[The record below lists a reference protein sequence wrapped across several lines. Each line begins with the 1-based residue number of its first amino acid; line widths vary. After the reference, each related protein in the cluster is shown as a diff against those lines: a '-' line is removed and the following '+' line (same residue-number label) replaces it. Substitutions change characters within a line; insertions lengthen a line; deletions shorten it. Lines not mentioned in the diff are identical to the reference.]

1 MSHWGPHPLTDR
13 YNPTLGF
20 GPTYRLFSFATPFCE
35 QNLLTQDGQS
45 RQWLSEGSWKTRGWK
60 GWEGIQ
66 FLGTTIGGSKLVL
79 SCPVP
84 HITSDLLSAQ
94 VNLHSTLWIVHHFV
108 DLRIAQKSSILTT
121 TICISPYLHL
131 IFFCSGPSSVFCSVK
146 CWGFEWVDF
155 LYFRF
160 FIFCICT

>member
-20 GPTYRLFSFATPFCE
+20 GQHIDYFHLPHCSVTKTCWLKMGNHANDFLRDLERLGVGRVGRESNFLE
-35 QNLLTQDGQS
+35 QQS
-45 RQWLSEGSWKTRGWK
+45 EAAS
-60 GWEGIQ
+60 
-66 FLGTTIGGSKLVL
+66 L
-79 SCPVP
+79 SCPAP

-94 VNLHSTLWIVHHFV
+94 VNLHSTLWIVRHFV